1 LPSDIERIQR
11 RYGDR
16 LAVVAINIQE
26 SPEKVA
32 AWVKGKQLSFTIL
45 LDSSGATT
53 SAYEV
58 TATPTV
64 FVLSRDGKLVG
75 KALGNKAWTSEPG
88 HALLGR
94 LTGS

>member
-1 LPSDIERIQR
+1 LPSQIEQVHQ

-26 SPEKVA
+26 SRERVA
-32 AWVKGKQLSFTIL
+32 AWTQGKPLSFTVL
-45 LDSSGATT
+45 LDASGAVT

-64 FVLSRDGKLVG
+64 FVLSGEGKLVG
-75 KALGNKAWTSEPG
+75 KALGNKAWASERG
-88 HALLGR
+88 HALLTR
-94 LTGS
+94 LIGP

>member
-1 LPSDIERIQR
+1 LPSQIEQVHR

-16 LAVVAINIQE
+16 LRVVAINIQE
-26 SPEKVA
+26 SREKVE
-32 AWVKGKQLSFTIL
+32 AWVKAKSLSVSVL
-45 LDSSGATT
+45 LDENGDVT

-64 FVLSRDGKLVG
+64 FVLSREGKLVG
-75 KALGNKAWTSEPG
+75 KALGNKAWDSERG
-88 HALLGR
+88 RALLDR

>member
-1 LPSDIERIQR
+1 MPSDIEQIQR

-26 SPEKVA
+26 SRETVA
-32 AWVKGKQLSFTIL
+32 KWVSDKQLSFTIL
-45 LDSSGATT
+45 LDPTGATT
-53 SAYEV
+53 AEYEV

-64 FVLSRDGKLVG
+64 FVFSREGKLVG
-75 KALGNKAWTSEPG
+75 KALGNKPWTSERG

>member
-1 LPSDIERIQR
+1 VHR

-16 LAVVAINIQE
+16 LTIVAINIQE
-26 SPEKVA
+26 SREKIVA
-32 AWVKGKQLSFTIL
+32 WMRGKQISFTIL
-45 LDSSGATT
+45 LDPDGAVTGE
-53 SAYEV
+53 YEV

-75 KALGNKAWTSEPG
+75 KALGNKAWTSEAG
-88 HALLGR
+88 RALLGR

>member
-1 LPSDIERIQR
+1 MQR

-26 SPEKVA
+26 SREKVA
-32 AWVKGKQLSFTIL
+32 TWVTGKPLSFTIL
-45 LDSSGATT
+45 LDTT
-53 SAYEV
+53 GVVTGDYEV

-64 FVLSRDGKLVG
+64 FVLSREGKLVG
-75 KALGNKAWTSEPG
+75 KALGNKAWTSERG
-88 HALLGR
+88 HALLTR